1 MDADSILGEIDSFM
15 NGGEAN
21 KQMRRTQAKKEMAQ
35 AANGGQPTQDPLTAL
50 FSRVFGNN
58 NKDVPRPKAPVVL
71 QTQLPSDPEGSA
83 EGAESGMSQMGQMGQ
98 NMQVGL
104 PSARAGAQGAGG
116 GLLHFLGGLISSIK
130 IG

>member
-21 KQMRRTQAKKEMAQ
+21 KQMRRTLAKKEMAQ

-71 QTQLPSDPEGSA
+71 QTQLPSDPEGTPEA
-83 EGAESGMSQMGQMGQ
+83 QEGK
-98 NMQVGL
+98 NLQVGL